1 MLYREVLEPLLYQ
14 GFPRPI
20 LLTKYTERSVNY
32 LTLLK
37 HRSVMLVKMYSMFQ
51 VHIRTQRVQNNPV

>member
-1 MLYREVLEPLLYQ
+1 MLYREVLEPILYQ
-14 GFPRPI
+14 EFPRLI
-20 LLTKYTERSVNY
+20 LFTKYLDLN
-32 LTLLK
+32 LLK